1 MTKIVAFTS
10 TLYYVT
16 VGYWPNLAMSDI
28 EKKCSGGAFMR
39 PSCRPFLCIGHL
51 DNKASGED
59 VLFFKSIK
67 MIDHADEGEYT
78 AI

>member
-1 MTKIVAFTS
+1 
-10 TLYYVT
+10 
-16 VGYWPNLAMSDI
+16 
-28 EKKCSGGAFMR
+28 MR

-67 MIDHADEGEYT
+67 MIDHADVFEIRRARTPCKLFELWKC
-78 AI
+78 

>member
-1 MTKIVAFTS
+1 
-10 TLYYVT
+10 
-16 VGYWPNLAMSDI
+16 
-28 EKKCSGGAFMR
+28 MR